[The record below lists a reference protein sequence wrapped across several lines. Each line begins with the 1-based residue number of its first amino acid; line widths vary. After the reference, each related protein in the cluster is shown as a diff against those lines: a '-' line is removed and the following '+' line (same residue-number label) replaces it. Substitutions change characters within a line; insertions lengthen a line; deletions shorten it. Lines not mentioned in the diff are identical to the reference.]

1 MWSQECKQGSL
12 EVVYLQLDYEHS
24 CLEPDFHLQHNAH
37 CACLQLSYKR
47 THQWSMMRAGSA
59 VIKIM
64 AWMCC
69 LQISVLIFEHI
80 KSVTVNKRKKTDCW
94 ESEFVIIW
102 MYGSE
107 FVTVCFIFVII
118 NHEFVFIRNT
128 TMANRSV
135 KVHRSFGQFLH
146 TILKKEITCM
156 NTRKI

>member
-1 MWSQECKQGSL
+1 
-12 EVVYLQLDYEHS
+12 
-24 CLEPDFHLQHNAH
+24 
-37 CACLQLSYKR
+37 
-47 THQWSMMRAGSA
+47 MMRAGSA

-146 TILKKEITCM
+146 TILKK
-156 NTRKI
+156 KKSLV